1 MANNQ
6 PIVALNDGIPTT
18 LSTDVATFF
27 GKRHDNV
34 IRDIKNIIASSPASP
49 APQF

>member
-6 PIVALNDGIPTT
+6 PIVTLNDGIPTT
-18 LSTDVATFF
+18 PSTDVATFF